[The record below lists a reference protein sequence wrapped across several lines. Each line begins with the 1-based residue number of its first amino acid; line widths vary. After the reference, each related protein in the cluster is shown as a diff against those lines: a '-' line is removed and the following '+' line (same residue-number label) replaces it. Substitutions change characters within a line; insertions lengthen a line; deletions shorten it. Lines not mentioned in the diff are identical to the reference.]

1 VKLRTTTPR
10 SRLEGFS
17 YGEPWTHRFPV
28 RKGADNKG
36 FVMKLQYLAVAALIA
51 LVTVSATAF
60 RFTQWK
66 PTISEDD
73 RMKGS
78 WRFARN
84 GWIYV
89 HLEGSPEQIGY
100 QHGKLLAKETED
112 LLRVLKP
119 FLEHETKRDW
129 QFYRKAGQE
138 VLWGRID
145 PEFQR
150 ELDAIVRGLND
161 SGVKADRWDIVALN
175 ALEELPYYYLPWMEK
190 QQGREPTTHA
200 PGNCSA
206 IIATGSYTKDH
217 RIVMGHN
224 TWTDY
229 IVGERWN
236 IIFDIKPQK
245 GYRILMDGLPGVI
258 TSDDDFGINSAG
270 IMITE
275 TTITGFTSFDPAGSP
290 EFFRARKALQYSSSI
305 DDYVRIMLD
314 GNNGGYA
321 NDWLLGDNK
330 TGEIALFEL
339 GLKQHS
345 VQRSM
350 DGYFVGSNFPVDS
363 KLAMLETNFDFNNR
377 QGSPLARKQRW
388 EQLVKESR
396 NAIDV
401 NAVKQMEGDRYDSFE
416 KKEGPNE
423 RSLCGCVERSPRGIP
438 EWDWG
443 KFYPGGTV
451 QAKVVDSQMA
461 GLMQIWAAMGHPC
474 GNDFIAAAFLKE
486 HPEYG
491 WMNGLLRDM
500 KSEAWTMFSSDMRK

>member
-1 VKLRTTTPR
+1 MKLRTLLLL
-10 SRLEGFS
+10 SVSVAFL
-17 YGEPWTHRFPV
+17 
-28 RKGADNKG
+28 
-36 FVMKLQYLAVAALIA
+36 FV
-51 LVTVSATAF
+51 TAF
-60 RFTQWK
+60 RFAQWK

-78 WRFARN
+78 YRFERN

-112 LLRVLKP
+112 LLRVIKP
-119 FLEHETKRDW
+119 FLHHETKRDW
-129 QFYRKAGQE
+129 EFYRKASQE
-138 VLWGRID
+138 IMWPRID
-145 PEFQR
+145 SEYQR
-150 ELDAIVRGLND
+150 EMDGIVKGLND

-175 ALEELPYYYLPWMEK
+175 AVEELPYYYVPWLEK
-190 QQGREPTTHA
+190 QQGRIPTTHA

-206 IIATGSYTKDH
+206 IVATGTYTKDH

-229 IVGERWN
+229 VKGSRWN

-258 TSDDDFGINSAG
+258 VSDDDFGINSAG
-270 IMITE
+270 MMITE
-275 TTITGFTSFDPAGSP
+275 TTITGFTLFDPAGTP
-290 EFFRARKALQYSSSI
+290 EFYRARKAMQYSNSI

-339 GLKQHS
+339 GLKEHS
-345 VQRSM
+345 VRRTK
-350 DGYFVGSNFPVDS
+350 DGYFIGSNFPVDQ
-363 KLAMLETNFDFNNR
+363 KLATVETNFDFKNLG
-377 QGSPLARKQRW
+377 GSPLARKTRW
-388 EQLVKESR
+388 EQMVKESLGK
-396 NAIDV
+396 IDV
-401 NAVKQMEGDRYDSFE
+401 ETIKRMEADKYDAFE
-416 KKEGPNE
+416 NKEGPNE

-451 QAKVVDSQMA
+451 QAKAVDSQMA
-461 GLMQIWAAMGHPC
+461 ATMQFWAAMGHPC
-474 GNDFIAAAFLKE
+474 GFDFVAATFLKD

-491 WMNGLLRDM
+491 WMNGILQDM
-500 KSEAWTMFSSDMRK
+500 PSRPWTSFTSSMRK